1 LSQQRSILIVEDD
14 RELRRLFRFALS
26 IAGYPVT
33 EAGDGIHALELIEQ
47 DRPDL
52 VILDI
57 GLPLLSGLE
66 VQQEI
71 AAHAH
76 TRDIPVVIVTA
87 SSADLDGLGV
97 ECVLRKPL
105 SPEDVVDVVA
115 RCFAAHASRNR
126 G

>member
-115 RCFAAHASRNR
+115 RCFATHASRNR

>member
-87 SSADLDGLGV
+87 SSAGLDGLGV
-97 ECVLRKPL
+97 DCVLRKPL
-105 SPEDVVDVVA
+105 SPEDVVDAVA
-115 RCFAAHASRNR
+115 RCFAVHARRNR

>member
-1 LSQQRSILIVEDD
+1 LSQLRSILIVEDD
-14 RELRRLFRFALS
+14 RELRRLFRFALG
-26 IAGYPVT
+26 IAGYSAT
-33 EAGDGIHALELIEQ
+33 EAGDGIHALELIEL

-52 VILDI
+52 IILDI
-57 GLPLLSGLE
+57 GLPMLSGLD

-97 ECVLRKPL
+97 DCVLRKPV

-126 G
+126 S

>member
-1 LSQQRSILIVEDD
+1 MEDD

-26 IAGYPVT
+26 VAGYSVR
-33 EAGDGIHALELIEQ
+33 EAGDGIHALELIELE
-47 DRPDL
+47 RPDL
-52 VILDI
+52 IILDI
-57 GLPLLSGLE
+57 GLPLLSGLD

-87 SSADLDGLGV
+87 SSAELDGLGV

-105 SPEDVVDVVA
+105 SPDDVVDVVK
-115 RCFAAHASRNR
+115 RCLAAHASRN
-126 G
+126 GG